1 MFFEVK
7 LVLAMFALSQCTE
20 ITIIETLGG
29 VTTKGRGEIF
39 PPKYITTYTTN
50 TAYTCWLLLVVFIC
64 APMGFRQIYMLD
76 WIEVSRGSCENA
88 IKANDCWDLG

>member
-7 LVLAMFALSQCTE
+7 LVLTMFALPQCTE

-50 TAYTCWLLLVVFIC
+50 TLFCHPIAPLFIF
-64 APMGFRQIYMLD
+64 GLTYVL
-76 WIEVSRGSCENA
+76 
-88 IKANDCWDLG
+88 